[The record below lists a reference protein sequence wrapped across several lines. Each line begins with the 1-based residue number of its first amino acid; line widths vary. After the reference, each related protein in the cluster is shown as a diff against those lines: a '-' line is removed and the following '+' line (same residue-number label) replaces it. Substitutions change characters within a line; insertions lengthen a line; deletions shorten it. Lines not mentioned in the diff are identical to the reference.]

1 GRYNMMVITTFFS
14 AILVLALWLPS
25 KGNAPAIVFSALY
38 GFGSGAFVSLAPAL
52 VAQISDLREVG
63 VRNGT
68 FFAVISFA
76 ALTGT
81 PIGGALVPDVLHGS
95 YTRLQIFCGV
105 VMIVGSTLFVFAR
118 GAVGGFKLTK
128 SSRQNKLYPNMNS
141 ILSGLYDLSQAV
153 RGVNSTFLTDQH
165 VPGTNLTDKWIIV
178 SGSNNG
184 VGFEAAKSFA
194 SWGANLIL
202 ACREPPTWEQH
213 PTAAVNECKDL
224 AAAHGHSSI
233 IEWWQ
238 IDMADLSSVDD
249 FCQRWLQC
257 DRALHILCNNA
268 GIAESTMQTRITK
281 DGFQLVHQVNFLS
294 HVLLTLRLLPSLAR
308 SVEPRIICTT
318 SCYHHLGVFDL
329 DRVSGK
335 LSWKGND
342 YQNNKLYLQMWVAEM
357 QSRLLKHPEYLHITV
372 NGVHPGFVASGI
384 WDGLED
390 AGKAPGG
397 LSLLLRYVAITS
409 QQGGLAIAHAAT
421 SLEFGPD
428 PKKQGVGAGNGRGGG
443 KYINRIW
450 EAPAKSYCNDPEARS
465 RLWIKLNEELGLQEK
480 GLLTVLGL

>member
-1 GRYNMMVITTFFS
+1 M
-14 AILVLALWLPS
+14 
-25 KGNAPAIVFSALY
+25 
-38 GFGSGAFVSLAPAL
+38 
-52 VAQISDLREVG
+52 
-63 VRNGT
+63 
-68 FFAVISFA
+68 
-76 ALTGT
+76 
-81 PIGGALVPDVLHGS
+81 
-95 YTRLQIFCGV
+95 
-105 VMIVGSTLFVFAR
+105 STA
-118 GAVGGFKLTK
+118 
-128 SSRQNKLYPNMNS
+128 
-141 ILSGLYDLSQAV
+141 
-153 RGVNSTFLTDQH
+153 DQH
-165 VPGTNLTDKWIIV
+165 VPGTNLTDKWIII

-202 ACREPPTWEQH
+202 ACREPPAWEQH

-224 AAAHGHSSI
+224 AAAHGHSST
-233 IEWWQ
+233 IEWWP
-238 IDMADLSSVDD
+238 IDMADLGSVDA

-268 GIAESTMQTRITK
+268 GIAESTVQTRITK

-308 SVEPRIICTT
+308 SAEPRIICTT

-329 DRVSGK
+329 DRVNGK
-335 LSWKGND
+335 QSWKGND
-342 YQNNKLYLQMWVAEM
+342 YQNNKLYFQMWVAEM
-357 QSRLLKHPEYLHITV
+357 QSRLLKHPEYIHITI

-384 WDGLED
+384 WEGLED

-397 LSLLLRYVAITS
+397 LGLLLRYVAITS

-421 SLEFGPD
+421 GLEFGPD
-428 PKKQGVGAGNGRGGG
+428 PKTQGVGAENGHGGG

-465 RLWIKLNEELGLQEK
+465 RLWTKLDEELGLQEK

>member
-1 GRYNMMVITTFFS
+1 MAS
-14 AILVLALWLPS
+14 
-25 KGNAPAIVFSALY
+25 
-38 GFGSGAFVSLAPAL
+38 
-52 VAQISDLREVG
+52 
-63 VRNGT
+63 
-68 FFAVISFA
+68 
-76 ALTGT
+76 
-81 PIGGALVPDVLHGS
+81 
-95 YTRLQIFCGV
+95 IF
-105 VMIVGSTLFVFAR
+105 
-118 GAVGGFKLTK
+118 
-128 SSRQNKLYPNMNS
+128 
-141 ILSGLYDLSQAV
+141 SGLYDLLQAV

-165 VPGTNLTDKWIIV
+165 VPGANLTGKWIII

-202 ACREPPTWEQH
+202 ACREPPAWELH
-213 PTAAVNECKDL
+213 PTAAVNECKEL
-224 AAAHGHSSI
+224 AAAHGHSST

-238 IDMADLSSVDD
+238 IDMADLSSVDA

-257 DRALHILCNNA
+257 DRALDLLCNNA
-268 GIAESTMQTRITK
+268 GIAESTTQTHITK

-308 SVEPRIICTT
+308 SAEPRVICTT

-329 DRVSGK
+329 DHVNSE

-342 YQNNKLYLQMWVAEM
+342 YQNNKLFFQMWVAEL
-357 QSRLLKHPEYLHITV
+357 QSRLLKYPEYLHITI

-397 LSLLLRYVAITS
+397 LNLLLRYVAITS

-428 PKKQGVGAGNGRGGG
+428 PEKQGVGAENGRGGG

-450 EAPAKSYCNDPEARS
+450 EGPAKSYCNDSEARS